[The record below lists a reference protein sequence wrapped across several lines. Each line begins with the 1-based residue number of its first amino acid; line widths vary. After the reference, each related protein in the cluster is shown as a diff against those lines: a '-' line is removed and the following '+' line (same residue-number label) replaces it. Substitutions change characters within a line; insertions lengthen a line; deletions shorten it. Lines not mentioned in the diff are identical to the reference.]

1 MKLLESL
8 LLKEQKKEYVEA
20 LNTINENWARALGFQ
35 LKTRR
40 PPKWNYAGIATFRIY
55 CCVENCNFG
64 ITLRFDAEEQGEF
77 WSLSEPYDVYKM
89 QHSHVVKN
97 VGISPLVAPKIVKY
111 VDEDPIDS
119 DNDSY
124 GDQEMKFDDH
134 DPL

>member
-64 ITLRFDAEEQGEF
+64 ITLRFDA
-77 WSLSEPYDVYKM
+77 
-89 QHSHVVKN
+89 
-97 VGISPLVAPKIVKY
+97 
-111 VDEDPIDS
+111 
-119 DNDSY
+119 
-124 GDQEMKFDDH
+124 
-134 DPL
+134 